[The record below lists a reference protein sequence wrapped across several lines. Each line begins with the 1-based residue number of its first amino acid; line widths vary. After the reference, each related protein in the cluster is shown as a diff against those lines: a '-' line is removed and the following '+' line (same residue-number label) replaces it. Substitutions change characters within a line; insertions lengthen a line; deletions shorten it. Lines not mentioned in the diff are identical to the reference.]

1 MLQDRVGEDDVER
14 RMGFGITDHSDQ
26 NIVITDK
33 FKKSDWPYLE
43 ASVLVSTLI
52 CHSPNVIFLLKK

>member
-14 RMGFGITDHSDQ
+14 RMGYGITDHSE
-26 NIVITDK
+26 NSIAGK

-52 CHSPNVIFLLKK
+52 CHSPNILFLI